1 MLVKKS
7 GIVRDIA
14 ESRLHEYKAKG
25 YTPLVVL
32 VEETPIEPVPSTDT
46 GPKKRPKKPAAKE

>member
-1 MLVKKS
+1 MIVKKS

-14 ESRLHEYKAKG
+14 ESRLHEYTAKG

-32 VEETPIEPVPSTDT
+32 VEQEAPVAPPTKHT
-46 GPKKRPKKPAAKE
+46 VEKRPKKPTAKE

>member
-14 ESRLHEYKAKG
+14 ESRLHEYTAKG
-25 YTPLVVL
+25 YTPLVVS
-32 VEETPIEPVPSTDT
+32 VEQEAPVAPPTKHT
-46 GPKKRPKKPAAKE
+46 VEKRPKKPTAKE

>member
-14 ESRLHEYKAKG
+14 ESRLHEYTVKG
-25 YTPLVVL
+25 YTPLAVL
-32 VEETPIEPVPSTDT
+32 VEQEVPVDPPTKHT
-46 GPKKRPKKPAAKE
+46 VEKRPKKPTAKE

>member
-14 ESRLHEYKAKG
+14 ESRLHEYTAKG
-25 YTPLVVL
+25 YTPLVVP
-32 VEETPIEPVPSTDT
+32 VEQGAPAVLPAKPIE
-46 GPKKRPKKPAAKE
+46 KRPKKPAAKE